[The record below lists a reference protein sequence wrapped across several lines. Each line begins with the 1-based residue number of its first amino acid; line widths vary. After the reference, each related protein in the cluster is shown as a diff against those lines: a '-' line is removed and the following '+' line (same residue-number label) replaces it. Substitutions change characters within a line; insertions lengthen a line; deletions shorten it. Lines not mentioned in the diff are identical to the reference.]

1 MNKTILTAVLLLS
14 AAFAHATDN
23 TVLPPREKSTPVTLT
38 VTEDVS
44 VVGITIS
51 SQTPTDIV
59 VSTTAA
65 WRSLTV
71 YNLHASS
78 QVNCGESASVSTVTT
93 SAAIGHTVPAGAVY
107 GNPWTFLVRPGV
119 LFYCLGS
126 HASSSI
132 RISVLKSR

>member
-1 MNKTILTAVLLLS
+1 MNKSILTAALLLS
-14 AAFAHATDN
+14 AALAQAADN

-38 VTEDVS
+38 VTEDVG
-44 VVGITIS
+44 VVGIDIS

-71 YNLHASS
+71 YNLNVSS
-78 QVNCGESASVSTVTT
+78 QVNCGESPTVSTVTA

-107 GNPWTFLVRPGV
+107 GNPWTFFVRPGT
-119 LFYCLGS
+119 LFYCLNS
-126 HASSSI
+126 HASAAG
-132 RISVLKSR
+132 RISVLRSR